1 MFQTTKTLF
10 PTILLAL
17 LLLPP
22 AAAQESDVARQTD
35 SILALLPQ
43 LPDAEK
49 LDAIY
54 TLVDINDEASS
65 AKPYIDMLLAEA
77 RRQKN
82 IEMEGDALH
91 SLVYHYYFR
100 FDSDSIFIIGEE
112 AIEFLQRHKLY
123 GMLIPVKNNLIY
135 RHFYEG
141 RTITALRMAE
151 EFYDEI
157 KEIQDEW
164 MMVEVLQTMANIYE
178 AMEQYEEALRIFEQC
193 IEMARKTE
201 IKRDNFLAHTYSLMV
216 SVAYELKRFEDA
228 LLYTD
233 SVQIELEIIK
243 RNFPERNLQQQFF
256 MMESDRVMAYAQTN
270 RHELALQA
278 LRRMEDMFDPQWEG
292 TPHEAM
298 QLHTA
303 YYYFYH
309 LTGNYQKAMEH
320 LNSTLQYVETG
331 TENIVI
337 SHWYNMLKARLH
349 FDMGDYRQAAQT
361 AFNVIEGRDSLN
373 TQRFATQI
381 NELRTIYELDKLE
394 LEAVRKQA
402 RIRQQHIINI
412 ASLGGCFLLAFIV
425 VCVAWNR
432 KRLKEKN
439 RGLISQLTEQDRLED
454 ELTQRQTT
462 IGELQKRL
470 QLYETIETADFN
482 PEKET
487 FEKLD
492 AMMKQEMLFT
502 AIDLKQKDV
511 ADKTGTTEK
520 KLAICIKSA
529 TGMTYSEYINHL
541 RLNHSRKLLLNY
553 ENYTIEAVAAET
565 GFTRSNFYR
574 LFKEKFKVTPDEY
587 RNGKKALVVSR

>member
-1 MFQTTKTLF
+1 
-10 PTILLAL
+10 
-17 LLLPP
+17 
-22 AAAQESDVARQTD
+22 
-35 SILALLPQ
+35 
-43 LPDAEK
+43 
-49 LDAIY
+49 
-54 TLVDINDEASS
+54 
-65 AKPYIDMLLAEA
+65 
-77 RRQKN
+77 
-82 IEMEGDALH
+82 
-91 SLVYHYYFR
+91 
-100 FDSDSIFIIGEE
+100 
-112 AIEFLQRHKLY
+112 
-123 GMLIPVKNNLIY
+123 
-135 RHFYEG
+135 
-141 RTITALRMAE
+141 
-151 EFYDEI
+151 
-157 KEIQDEW
+157 
-164 MMVEVLQTMANIYE
+164 
-178 AMEQYEEALRIFEQC
+178 
-193 IEMARKTE
+193 
-201 IKRDNFLAHTYSLMV
+201 
-216 SVAYELKRFEDA
+216 
-228 LLYTD
+228 
-233 SVQIELEIIK
+233 
-243 RNFPERNLQQQFF
+243 
-256 MMESDRVMAYAQTN
+256 
-270 RHELALQA
+270 
-278 LRRMEDMFDPQWEG
+278 
-292 TPHEAM
+292 
-298 QLHTA
+298 
-303 YYYFYH
+303 
-309 LTGNYQKAMEH
+309 MEH

-337 SHWYNMLKARLH
+337 SNWYNMLKARLH

-454 ELTQRQTT
+454 ELTQRKTT

-553 ENYTIEAVAAET
+553 EYYTIEAVAAQT

-587 RNGKKALVVSR
+587 RNGKKALVGSR